1 MNFPKRLKPFQIMPG
16 FKGVWER
23 GISGISQA
31 FSCRFARFLPR
42 RHLHARG
49 FAPVV
54 YTVYVAAETGAFS
67 AKTTPTPPFSF
78 ARASH
83 ALQCAPASTVLG
95 SSPRACVE
103 SVSVGLGALGS
114 APAPCMLVGR
124 VMFTHVNCPQLCGRI
139 AWGVGALESP
149 CSAHL
154 RVSSWCVSD

>member
-31 FSCRFARFLPR
+31 FSRRFARFSPR

-49 FAPVV
+49 CAPVV
-54 YTVYVAAETGAFS
+54 YTVYLAAETGAFS

-83 ALQCAPASTVLG
+83 ALRCAPTSTVLD
-95 SSPRACVE
+95 SSPRVE
-103 SVSVGLGALGS
+103 LLSVGLGALGS

-124 VMFTHVNCPQLCGRI
+124 VLFTHVTVR
-139 AWGVGALESP
+139 
-149 CSAHL
+149 
-154 RVSSWCVSD
+154 